1 MNDKRETVGKTSAAA
16 QIDAKSARPD
26 AGRPLKRLDLT
37 GRERRL
43 RAAMQAMNRVTQS
56 FARLARRTM
65 PFLVKRRTRLVPGAV
80 AFVDLGADPRVVHG
94 PIFEVL
100 FEEKDG
106 PAWACLVISS
116 EAIGIILEGALGGAG
131 GGASA
136 ALAADLTVAQSA
148 LVSKVVRQIAEDLRR
163 AVQEEVGL
171 SLDVTL
177 SHGVP
182 TGDEREGRWADGL
195 GVDCVFEGL
204 QSPAKIALSMGAEAL
219 EAALKDKGSEEPML
233 GDPRMAEAL
242 HDVPVQ
248 VVAELGRVSI
258 GLRRLLTLQP
268 GQILRLGSALDDPAL
283 IRVGG
288 VAKFVGAP
296 VISRGQLAIQIK
308 ARHED

>member
-1 MNDKRETVGKTSAAA
+1 MTKKREPVGKNAAA
-16 QIDAKSARPD
+16 EQSEARVGRSE
-26 AGRPLKRLDLT
+26 AGRALKRLDLT

-80 AFVDLGADPRVVHG
+80 AFVDLGADLRVVHG
-94 PIFEVL
+94 PVFEVL

-106 PAWACLVISS
+106 PGWACLVISS
-116 EAIGIILEGALGGAG
+116 EAIAIILEGALGGAG

-136 ALAADLTVAQSA
+136 ELGADLTVAQSA
-148 LVSKVVRQIAEDLRR
+148 LVSKVVRQLAEDLRR
-163 AVQEEVGL
+163 AVREEVGV
-171 SLDVTL
+171 SLELTL

-182 TGDEREGRWADGL
+182 TGDEREGRWGDGL

-204 QSPAKIALSMGAEAL
+204 QSPAKIAVSMGAEAL
-219 EAALKDKGSEEPML
+219 EAALKDKDADEPML

-242 HDVPVQ
+242 HEVPVE